1 MSVNDIDIRLERIK
15 KSFKSK
21 CSDVFT
27 EDERKH
33 LEEALHADLDGY
45 WEEIKDVFVKDP
57 QKSIEQYGDDNII
70 ERDFTEWKNLSNS
83 IFKKCKLNK
92 WEIPNDQSKL

>member
-1 MSVNDIDIRLERIK
+1 MGFRRFIKRGIKLSHLEEKYFELCKNIF
-15 KSFKSK
+15 S
-21 CSDVFT
+21 

-45 WEEIKDVFVKDP
+45 WEEVKDVLKKDP
-57 QKSIEQYGDDNII
+57 EKSSAQEQVDNIL
-70 ERDFTEWKNLSNS
+70 ERDFTKWKNLSNS

-92 WEIPNDQSKL
+92 WETPNV